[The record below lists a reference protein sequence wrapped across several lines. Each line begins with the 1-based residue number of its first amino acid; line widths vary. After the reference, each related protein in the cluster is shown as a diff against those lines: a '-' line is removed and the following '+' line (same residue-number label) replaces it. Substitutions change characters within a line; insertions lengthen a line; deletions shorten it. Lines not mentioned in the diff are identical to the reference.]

1 MKFIQSVFLALAL
14 MAGSSIKLMAQASA
28 ESGYFL
34 HTVTKGQSLYSIS
47 SMYNVTID
55 DIVRLNPGSDKQIR
69 EGAALKIPQAT
80 NNNSEKPVFHTIQ
93 AGETLYRLSVK
104 YNITTQAICQAN
116 PGLSTENFRTGQV
129 IIIPVKS
136 ETKQVQDVPQATKKE
151 EETIVNM
158 NDWKDMHKVERK
170 ETIFSISRE
179 YGITEEELIAANP
192 ELKKGKLKK
201 GTFLF
206 IPYGKNEKQAQQQET
221 TTPVKELTNEE
232 AFSQNEELKK
242 DIKTIKAAVLLP
254 FMAGSTTNQDEQLRM
269 VEYYEGFL
277 MAVDSLKKQGVSI
290 DLYTYDTKGKTATT
304 NNILAKKEMKEMDII
319 FGPANTQD
327 IDALAAF
334 ADKNN
339 IRLVVP
345 FAPKVDE
352 VFKNPHIY
360 QVNTPQSYLYSEV
373 YEHFTRKFSDCNVI
387 FLNASN
393 GDREKDDF
401 IKGLKTELRNDGISY
416 RDFTVTD
423 NFYEL
428 TTVMDTLRNNVF
440 IPTSGKSTALV
451 KILPQLTQIRREKPH
466 YMMNLFGYPEW
477 QTYTNDYLASFYEI
491 DTYFYSSFYTN
502 NLFPAAVNF
511 THSYRRWYSKD
522 MANIYPKYGML
533 GYDTGYFFLKGLSK
547 YGNKM
552 EENLSSIQVTPIQTG
567 FKFERVNNWGGFINR
582 KVFFVHFSKDYE
594 LIKLDFE

>member
-14 MAGSSIKLMAQASA
+14 MAGSSIKVMAQASA

-136 ETKQVQDVPQATKKE
+136 ETKQVQDTPQAATKE
-151 EETIVNM
+151 ETTVKM

-304 NNILAKKEMKEMDII
+304 NNILAKKEMKDMDII

-327 IDALAAF
+327 MDALATF
-334 ADKNN
+334 ADKND

-373 YEHFTRKFSDCNVI
+373 YEHFTRKFGDCNVI

-401 IKGLKTELRNDGISY
+401 IKGLKGELRNDGISY
-416 RDFTVTD
+416 RDFTVTG

-428 TTVMDTLRNNVF
+428 TTVMDTLKNNVF

-451 KILPQLTQIRREKPH
+451 KILPQLTQIRREMPH
-466 YMMNLFGYPEW
+466 YNMNLFGYPEW

>member
-1 MKFIQSVFLALAL
+1 MKFIQSVFLALAII
-14 MAGSSIKLMAQASA
+14 AGSSIKVMAQATA

-80 NNNSEKPVFHTIQ
+80 TTNSDKPVFHTIQ

-104 YNITTQAICQAN
+104 YNVTTQAICEAN
-116 PGLSTENFRTGQV
+116 PGLSTENFRSGQV
-129 IIIPVKS
+129 IIIPVQSDSKPQK
-136 ETKQVQDVPQATKKE
+136 ETPKIE
-151 EETIVNM
+151 EQENTNVKM

-192 ELKKGKLKK
+192 ELKTGKLKK

-206 IPYGKNEKQAQQQET
+206 IPYGKNDKKKESESQPIT
-221 TTPVKELTNEE
+221 KELTNEE
-232 AFSQNEELKK
+232 VFSQNEELKK
-242 DIKTIKAAVLLP
+242 DIKTIKAAVMLP
-254 FMAGSTTNQDEQLRM
+254 FMAGTSTNMDEQVRM

-290 DLYTYDTKGKTATT
+290 DLYTYDTKGREATL
-304 NNILAKKEMKEMDII
+304 NSILSKKEMKNMDII
-319 FGPANTQD
+319 FGPAKAQD
-327 IDALAAF
+327 IDVLATF

-360 QVNTPQSYLYSEV
+360 QINTPQSYLYSEV
-373 YEHFTRKFSDCNVI
+373 YEHFTRKFSDSNVI

-393 GDREKDDF
+393 GDREKDEF
-401 IKGLKTELRNDGISY
+401 IKGMKTELRNNGISY

-423 NFYEL
+423 NFYEI
-428 TTVMDTLRNNVF
+428 TTVMDTLRNNIF

-451 KILPQLTQIRREKPH
+451 KILPQLTQIRRERPN

-502 NLFPAAVNF
+502 NLFPAAVHF
-511 THSYRRWYSKD
+511 TNSYRRWYSKD

-552 EENLSSIQVTPIQTG
+552 EENLNSIQVTPIQTG

>member
-14 MAGSSIKLMAQASA
+14 IAGSSIKVMAQATA

-80 NNNSEKPVFHTIQ
+80 TTNSDKPVFHTIQ

-104 YNITTQAICQAN
+104 YNVTTQAICEAN
-116 PGLSTENFRTGQV
+116 PGLSTENFRSGQV
-129 IIIPVKS
+129 IIIPVQSDYKPQK
-136 ETKQVQDVPQATKKE
+136 ETPKIE
-151 EETIVNM
+151 EQENTNVKM

-192 ELKKGKLKK
+192 ELKTGKLKK

-206 IPYGKNEKQAQQQET
+206 IPYGKNDKKKESESQPIT
-221 TTPVKELTNEE
+221 KELTNEE
-232 AFSQNEELKK
+232 VFSQNEELKK
-242 DIKTIKAAVLLP
+242 DIKTIKAAVMLP
-254 FMAGSTTNQDEQLRM
+254 FMAGTSTNMDEQVRM

-290 DLYTYDTKGKTATT
+290 DLYTYDTKGREATL
-304 NNILAKKEMKEMDII
+304 NSILSKKEMKNMDII
-319 FGPANTQD
+319 FGPAKAQD
-327 IDALAAF
+327 IDVLATF

-360 QVNTPQSYLYSEV
+360 QINTPQSYLYSEV
-373 YEHFTRKFSDCNVI
+373 YEHFTRKFSDSNVI

-393 GDREKDDF
+393 GDREKDEF
-401 IKGLKTELRNDGISY
+401 IKGMKTELRNNGISY

-423 NFYEL
+423 NFYEI
-428 TTVMDTLRNNVF
+428 TTVMDTLRNNIF

-451 KILPQLTQIRREKPH
+451 KILPQLTQIRRERPN

-502 NLFPAAVNF
+502 NLFPAAVHF
-511 THSYRRWYSKD
+511 TNSYRRWYSKD

-547 YGNKM
+547 CGNKM
-552 EENLSSIQVTPIQTG
+552 EENLNSIQVTPIQTG

>member
-14 MAGSSIKLMAQASA
+14 IAGSSIKVMAQATA

-80 NNNSEKPVFHTIQ
+80 TTNSDKPVFHTIQ

-104 YNITTQAICQAN
+104 YNVTTQAICEAN
-116 PGLSTENFRTGQV
+116 PGLSTENFRSGQV
-129 IIIPVKS
+129 IIIPVQSDSKPQK
-136 ETKQVQDVPQATKKE
+136 ETPKTE
-151 EETIVNM
+151 EQENTNVKM

-192 ELKKGKLKK
+192 ELKTGKLKK

-206 IPYGKNEKQAQQQET
+206 IPYGKNDKKQESESQPT
-221 TTPVKELTNEE
+221 TKELTNEE
-232 AFSQNEELKK
+232 VFSQNEELKK
-242 DIKTIKAAVLLP
+242 DIKTIKAAVMLP
-254 FMAGSTTNQDEQLRM
+254 FMAGTSTNMDEQVRM

-277 MAVDSLKKQGVSI
+277 MAVDSLKKQDVSI
-290 DLYTYDTKGKTATT
+290 DLYTYDTKGREATL
-304 NNILAKKEMKEMDII
+304 NSILSKKEMKNMDII
-319 FGPANTQD
+319 FGPAKAQD
-327 IDALAAF
+327 IDVLATF

-360 QVNTPQSYLYSEV
+360 QINTPQSYLYSEV
-373 YEHFTRKFSDCNVI
+373 YEHFTRKFSDSNVI

-393 GDREKDDF
+393 GDREKDEF
-401 IKGLKTELRNDGISY
+401 IKGMKTELRNNGISY

-423 NFYEL
+423 NFYDI
-428 TTVMDTLRNNVF
+428 TTVMDTLRNNIF

-451 KILPQLTQIRREKPH
+451 KILPQLTQIRRERPN

-502 NLFPAAVNF
+502 NLFPAAVHF
-511 THSYRRWYSKD
+511 TNSYRRWYSKD

-547 YGNKM
+547 YGNKL
-552 EENLSSIQVTPIQTG
+552 EENLNSIQVTPIQTG

>member
-14 MAGSSIKLMAQASA
+14 IAGSSIKVMAQATA

-80 NNNSEKPVFHTIQ
+80 TTNSDKPVFHTIQ

-104 YNITTQAICQAN
+104 YNVTTQAICEAN
-116 PGLSTENFRTGQV
+116 PGLSTENFRSGQV
-129 IIIPVKS
+129 IIIPVQSDSKPQK
-136 ETKQVQDVPQATKKE
+136 ETPKIE
-151 EETIVNM
+151 EHENTNVKM

-192 ELKKGKLKK
+192 ELKTGKLKK

-206 IPYGKNEKQAQQQET
+206 IPYGKNDKKQESESQPT
-221 TTPVKELTNEE
+221 TKELTNEE
-232 AFSQNEELKK
+232 VFSQNEELKK
-242 DIKTIKAAVLLP
+242 DIKTIKAAVMLP
-254 FMAGSTTNQDEQLRM
+254 FMAGTSTNMDEQVRM

-290 DLYTYDTKGKTATT
+290 DLYTYDTKGREATL
-304 NNILAKKEMKEMDII
+304 NSILSKKEMKNMDII
-319 FGPANTQD
+319 FGPAKAQD
-327 IDALAAF
+327 IDVLATF

-360 QVNTPQSYLYSEV
+360 QINTPQSYLYSEV
-373 YEHFTRKFSDCNVI
+373 YEHFTRKFSDSNVI

-393 GDREKDDF
+393 GDREKDEF
-401 IKGLKTELRNDGISY
+401 IKGMKTELRNNGISY

-423 NFYEL
+423 NFYEI
-428 TTVMDTLRNNVF
+428 TTVMDTLRNNIF

-451 KILPQLTQIRREKPH
+451 KILPQLTQIRRERPN

-502 NLFPAAVNF
+502 NLFPAAVHF
-511 THSYRRWYSKD
+511 TNSYRRWYSKD

-547 YGNKM
+547 YGNKL
-552 EENLSSIQVTPIQTG
+552 EENLNSIQVTPIQTG

>member
-14 MAGSSIKLMAQASA
+14 MAGSSIKVMAQASA

-47 SMYNVTID
+47 SMYNVSID

-69 EGAALKIPQAT
+69 EGAALKIPQAVSD
-80 NNNSEKPVFHTIQ
+80 NSDKPVFHTIQ

-104 YNITTQAICQAN
+104 YNITTQAICEAN
-116 PGLSTENFRTGQV
+116 PGLSSENFRSGQV
-129 IIIPVKS
+129 IIIPVQSASKTEK
-136 ETKQVQDVPQATKKE
+136 ETPKATAKE
-151 EETIVNM
+151 ETTVKM

-192 ELKKGKLKK
+192 ELKNGKLKR

-206 IPYGKNEKQAQQQET
+206 IPYGKNEQKTQQTESKPTVQ
-221 TTPVKELTNEE
+221 ELTNEE
-232 AFSQNEELKK
+232 IFSRFEDSKK
-242 DIKTIKAAVLLP
+242 EIKTIKAAVLLP
-254 FMAGSTTNQDEQLRM
+254 FMAGTSANMDEQIRM

-277 MAVDSLKKQGVSI
+277 MAVDSLKKEGVSV
-290 DLYTYDTKGKTATT
+290 DLYTYDTKGREATL
-304 NNILAKKEMKEMDII
+304 NNILARKEMKNMDII
-319 FGPANTQD
+319 FGPARSQD
-327 IDALAAF
+327 IDALATF

-339 IRLVVP
+339 IRLVIP
-345 FAPKVDE
+345 FAPKVDQ

-373 YEHFTRKFSDCNVI
+373 YEHFNRKFSGCNVI

-393 GDREKDDF
+393 GDREKDEF
-401 IKGLKTELRNDGISY
+401 IKGMKTGLKENGISY
-416 RDFTVTD
+416 RDFTMTD
-423 NFYEL
+423 NFYDI
-428 TTVMDTLRNNVF
+428 TTVMDTLKNNIF

-451 KILPQLTQIRREKPH
+451 KILPQLTQIRRERPD
-466 YMMNLFGYPEW
+466 YSMNLFGYPEW
-477 QTYTNDYLASFYEI
+477 QTYTNDYWASFYEI

-511 THSYRRWYSKD
+511 THAYRRWYSKD

-552 EENLSSIQVTPIQTG
+552 EENLGSIHVTPIQTG

>member
-1 MKFIQSVFLALAL
+1 MKFIQSVFLALAII
-14 MAGSSIKLMAQASA
+14 AGSSIKVMAQATA

-69 EGAALKIPQAT
+69 EGAALKIPQAATT
-80 NNNSEKPVFHTIQ
+80 NSVKPVFHTIQ

-104 YNITTQAICQAN
+104 YNVTTQAICEAN
-116 PGLSTENFRTGQV
+116 PGLSTENFRSGQV
-129 IIIPVKS
+129 IIIPVQSDSKPQK
-136 ETKQVQDVPQATKKE
+136 ETPKIE
-151 EETIVNM
+151 EQENTNVKM

-192 ELKKGKLKK
+192 ELKTGKLKK

-206 IPYGKNEKQAQQQET
+206 IPYGKNDKKQESESQPT
-221 TTPVKELTNEE
+221 TKELTNEE
-232 AFSQNEELKK
+232 VFSQNEELKK
-242 DIKTIKAAVLLP
+242 DIKTIKAAVMLP
-254 FMAGSTTNQDEQLRM
+254 FMAGTSTNMDEQVRM

-290 DLYTYDTKGKTATT
+290 DLYTYDTKGREATL
-304 NNILAKKEMKEMDII
+304 NSILSKKEMKNMDII
-319 FGPANTQD
+319 FGPAKAQD
-327 IDALAAF
+327 IDVLATF
-334 ADKNN
+334 ADNNN

-360 QVNTPQSYLYSEV
+360 QINTPQSYLYSEV
-373 YEHFTRKFSDCNVI
+373 YEHFTRKFSDSNVI

-393 GDREKDDF
+393 GDREKDEF
-401 IKGLKTELRNDGISY
+401 IKGMKTELRNNGISY

-423 NFYEL
+423 NFYEI
-428 TTVMDTLRNNVF
+428 TTVMDTLRNNIF

-451 KILPQLTQIRREKPH
+451 KILPQLTQIRRERPN

-502 NLFPAAVNF
+502 NLFPAAVHF
-511 THSYRRWYSKD
+511 TNSYRRWYSKD

-552 EENLSSIQVTPIQTG
+552 EENLNSIQVTPIQTG

>member
-14 MAGSSIKLMAQASA
+14 MAGSSTNLMAQASA

-47 SMYNVTID
+47 SMYNVSID

-69 EGAALKIPQAT
+69 EGAALKIPQAVS
-80 NNNSEKPVFHTIQ
+80 NNSDKPVFHTIQ
-93 AGETLYRLSVK
+93 SGETLYRLSVK
-104 YNITTQAICQAN
+104 YNITTQAICEAN
-116 PGLSTENFRTGQV
+116 PGLSSENFRSGQV
-129 IIIPVKS
+129 IIIPVQSASKTEK
-136 ETKQVQDVPQATKKE
+136 ETPKATAKE
-151 EETIVNM
+151 ETTVQM

-170 ETIFSISRE
+170 ETIYSISRE

-192 ELKKGKLKK
+192 ELKNGKLKR

-206 IPYGKNEKQAQQQET
+206 IPYGKNEQKTQQTESKPTVQ
-221 TTPVKELTNEE
+221 ELTNEE
-232 AFSQNEELKK
+232 IFSRFEDSKK
-242 DIKTIKAAVLLP
+242 EIKTIKAAVLLP
-254 FMAGSTTNQDEQLRM
+254 FMAGTSANMEEQIRM

-277 MAVDSLKKQGVSI
+277 MAVDSLKKEGVSV
-290 DLYTYDTKGKTATT
+290 DLYTYDTKGKEATL
-304 NNILAKKEMKEMDII
+304 NNILARKEMKNMDII
-319 FGPANTQD
+319 FGPARSQD
-327 IDALAAF
+327 IDALATF

-339 IRLVVP
+339 IRLVIP
-345 FAPKVDE
+345 FAPKVDQ

-373 YEHFTRKFSDCNVI
+373 YEHFNRKFSGCNVI

-393 GDREKDDF
+393 GDREKDEF
-401 IKGLKTELRNDGISY
+401 IKGMKTGLKENGISY
-416 RDFTVTD
+416 RDFTMTD
-423 NFYEL
+423 NFYDI
-428 TTVMDTLRNNVF
+428 TTVMDTLRNNIF

-451 KILPQLTQIRREKPH
+451 KILPQLTQIRREKPD
-466 YMMNLFGYPEW
+466 YLMNLFGYPEW

-511 THSYRRWYSKD
+511 TQAYRRWYSKD

-533 GYDTGYFFLKGLSK
+533 GYDTGYFFLKGLSE

-552 EENLSSIQVTPIQTG
+552 EENLGSIHVTPIQTG

>member
-1 MKFIQSVFLALAL
+1 
-14 MAGSSIKLMAQASA
+14 MAQATA

-69 EGAALKIPQAT
+69 EGAALKIPQAATT
-80 NNNSEKPVFHTIQ
+80 NSDKPVFHTIQ

-104 YNITTQAICQAN
+104 YNVTTQAICEAN
-116 PGLSTENFRTGQV
+116 PGLSTENFRSGQV
-129 IIIPVKS
+129 IIIPVQSDSKPQK
-136 ETKQVQDVPQATKKE
+136 ETPKIE
-151 EETIVNM
+151 EQENTNVKM

-192 ELKKGKLKK
+192 ELKTGKLKK

-206 IPYGKNEKQAQQQET
+206 IPYGKNDKKQESESQPT
-221 TTPVKELTNEE
+221 TKELTNEE
-232 AFSQNEELKK
+232 VFSQNEELKK
-242 DIKTIKAAVLLP
+242 DIKTIKAAVMLP
-254 FMAGSTTNQDEQLRM
+254 FMAGTSTNMDEQVRM

-290 DLYTYDTKGKTATT
+290 DLYTYDTKGREATL
-304 NNILAKKEMKEMDII
+304 NSILSKKEMKNMDII
-319 FGPANTQD
+319 FGPAKAQD
-327 IDALAAF
+327 IDVLATF
-334 ADKNN
+334 ADNNN

-360 QVNTPQSYLYSEV
+360 QINTPQSYLYSEV
-373 YEHFTRKFSDCNVI
+373 YEHFTRKFSDSNVI

-393 GDREKDDF
+393 GDREKDEF
-401 IKGLKTELRNDGISY
+401 IKGMKTELRNNGISY

-423 NFYEL
+423 IFYEI
-428 TTVMDTLRNNVF
+428 TTVMDTLRNNIF

-451 KILPQLTQIRREKPH
+451 KILPQLTQIRREHPN

-502 NLFPAAVNF
+502 NLFPAAVHF
-511 THSYRRWYSKD
+511 TNSYRRWYSKD

-552 EENLSSIQVTPIQTG
+552 EENLNSIQVTPIQTG